1 VGAGEPRPSAELD
14 HRMRLEYFE
23 GSHFF
28 TIADGNITLRY
39 YLSGNRWSEF
49 EDEEWLE
56 IHNSLNFWGRNCPR
70 NWIMG

>member
-1 VGAGEPRPSAELD
+1 MGAGEPRPSAELD

-28 TIADGNITLRY
+28 TIADGNIALRY
-39 YLSGNRWSEF
+39 YLSGNR
-49 EDEEWLE
+49 LE
-56 IHNSLNFWGRNCPR
+56 VHNSLNFWGRNCPR